1 MPKRIEYGFDKFKNW
16 FFRSVSG
23 PLNSYSYK
31 PTRPPIILK
40 RKFLNLVPST
50 LNTPSQKQKNTPQPQ
65 PLLVSK
71 KILSLSLS
79 LKSLTLASLLLS
91 SPVTELGFVVT
102 PNPSLHITTDADL
115 GLSPLS
121 PL

>member
-1 MPKRIEYGFDKFKNW
+1 MPKWVEYGFDKFKNW
-16 FFRSVSG
+16 FFRSILG
-23 PLNSYSYK
+23 PFNS
-31 PTRPPIILK
+31 
-40 RKFLNLVPST
+40 NLVPST

-79 LKSLTLASLLLS
+79 LSLSLKSLTLASLLSS

-102 PNPSLHITTDADL
+102 PNPSLHTTIDADL
-115 GLSPLS
+115 GLLPLS
-121 PL
+121 SL